1 MKTRIKKRL
10 SALICMTMVAVM
22 LSGCSS
28 PIGLALDMYSAYMA
42 KQEYEQYQAYHNPQD
57 DYEEPDDSI
66 TASTEPDDS
75 ETTGNMDAE
84 TIMVYMVGSNLES
97 EYGNATIDME
107 EMIGAGV
114 DTEHNNIVVYTGGA
128 ADWQMDGISAYKNY
142 TLLLNE
148 DNEFE
153 VLDSTNPKNMGD
165 ADTLS
170 SFINYCF
177 DTFNSEHYSLV
188 LWNHGAGPV
197 YGFGLDE
204 NYSDILTVDE
214 MKKAFNDSVGSN
226 DKRLEWIGFDACL
239 MNSLEIADL
248 LAPYAN
254 YMIASQETEPGWGW
268 DYTFLG
274 ETSDEAMSG
283 EEMGKAIIDQYML
296 YGETVFDYYPR
307 MYCDLTLSCIDLTK
321 FEATE
326 NALNKCFGQL
336 NEELT
341 VENYPE
347 LVRKRE
353 KTRDFGT
360 YASDFD
366 YGMVDAIHLLGQIA
380 PDSQE
385 AMDAIESIEEMVVY
399 SKSNMKNAN
408 GISLCY
414 PYSTDELYTEAC
426 IAIQEEIAFSPAY
439 TGFLQ
444 KFYSIQ
450 NGEPIV
456 TDWNFSRNEMSVETV
471 EAGEEVT
478 TTGQQ
483 VNVDTSDISLQL
495 TPEQQANFAAADFFI
510 LCNVEGAG
518 FLDEGEDPR
527 GKDMYMFIHLGKN
540 VNVDDNGV
548 LHGYYGN
555 QVMYMYDETEQTY
568 SPIPMILV
576 EEKEQPENEI
586 RYTCSAVINNWNL
599 EEIEMWKSEAVDMQ
613 IVVNEEYPNGIIRSA
628 VPIAS
633 EGETNP
639 SKQLLDLEDFGIM
652 EIISRGSY
660 FTRGEN
666 GEMINFFDWE
676 HSGTIFGISQDLTNG
691 YHLELRPLEDPEN
704 YYCVFRIK
712 DVQGNV
718 SYSEMIP
725 LQ

>member
-1 MKTRIKKRL
+1 MKRKMKKRL
-10 SALICMTMVAVM
+10 YALICMTMVTIM
-22 LSGCSS
+22 LTGCST
-28 PIGLALDMYSAYMA
+28 PIQLASDVYSVYMA
-42 KQEYEQYQAYHNPQD
+42 KQRQEEYQASQPTTP
-57 DYEEPDDSI
+57 EEPDDSV
-66 TASTEPDDS
+66 TVATDPDETQTTE
-75 ETTGNMDAE
+75 GMDAE
-84 TIMVYMVGSNLES
+84 TIMIYMVGSNLES

-107 EMIGAGV
+107 EMMEAGV

-153 VLDSTNPKNMGD
+153 VIDSTDPKNMGA

-177 DTFNSEHYSLV
+177 ENFNSEHYSLV

-204 NYSDILTVDE
+204 NYADILTVDE
-214 MKKAFNDSVGSN
+214 MKTAFNDSVGSS

-239 MNSLEIADL
+239 MNSLEMADL

-268 DYTFLG
+268 DYTFLSKTSE
-274 ETSDEAMSG
+274 ETMTG
-283 EEMGKAIIDQYML
+283 EEMGKEIIDYYMF

-341 VENYPE
+341 VATYPE

-353 KTRDFGT
+353 TARDFGT
-360 YASDFD
+360 YASGMD

-385 AMDAIESIEEMVVY
+385 AIDAIEAIEEMVVY

-426 IAIQEEIAFSPAY
+426 IAIQEEISFSPAY

-450 NGEPIV
+450 NGDPIV
-456 TDWNFSRNEMSVETV
+456 TDWNFSRNETSVVTV
-471 EAGEEVT
+471 EAGGEVT
-478 TTGQQ
+478 GEVVT
-483 VNVDTSDISLQL
+483 VDTSDISLQL
-495 TPEQQANFAAADFFI
+495 TPEQQANFASADFFI

-527 GKDMYMFIHLGKN
+527 GDEMYMFIHFGEN
-540 VNVDDNGV
+540 VTVDDNGV

-555 QVMYMYDETEQTY
+555 QVMYMFDETEQTY

-576 EEKEQPENEI
+576 EDEEQPENET
-586 RYTCSAVINNWNL
+586 RYTCSGVINNWNI
-599 EEIEMWKSEAVDMQ
+599 EEVEMWKTEAVDMQ
-613 IVVNEEYPNGIIRSA
+613 IVVSEEYPNGIIRSA
-628 VPIAS
+628 VPIPE

-639 SKQLLDLEDFGIM
+639 SKQLLDLEDYGIM

-666 GEMINFFDWE
+666 GEMINFFEWE
-676 HSGTIFGISQDLTNG
+676 HSGTLFGISQDLTNG
-691 YHLELRPLEDPEN
+691 YHLEMRPLEDPEN

-712 DVQGNV
+712 DVQGNY

-725 LQ
+725 LK

>member
-1 MKTRIKKRL
+1 MKKTFKKRL
-10 SALICMTMVAVM
+10 YSVICMTMVAVM

-28 PIGLALDMYSAYMA
+28 PIGLAIDVYSAYKA
-42 KQEYEQYQAYHNPQD
+42 KQKYDKYQANHHYMD
-57 DYEEPDDSI
+57 DYEGSNDSVTEDVEPDD
-66 TASTEPDDS
+66 TLLLGD
-75 ETTGNMDAE
+75 MDAE
-84 TIMVYMVGSNLES
+84 TIMIYMVGSNLES

-107 EMIGAGV
+107 EMMEAGV

-148 DNEFE
+148 ENEFE
-153 VLDSTNPKNMGD
+153 VIQSTDPKNMGA

-177 DTFNSEHYSLV
+177 DNFNSEHYSLV

-204 NYSDILTVDE
+204 NYADILTVDE
-214 MKKAFNDSVGSN
+214 MRKAFNDSVGIS

-268 DYTFLG
+268 DYSFLK
-274 ETSDEAMSG
+274 ETSDIAISG
-283 EEMGKAIIDQYML
+283 KDMGKEIIDYYMF
-296 YGETVFDYYPR
+296 YGENVFEYYPR

-326 NALNKCFGQL
+326 NALNNCFGQL

-353 KTRDFGT
+353 RTRDFGT
-360 YASDFD
+360 YATDMD
-366 YGMVDAIHLLGQIA
+366 YGMVDAIHLLRQIA

-385 AMDAIESIEEMVVY
+385 VVKAIEAIEEMVVY
-399 SKSNMKNAN
+399 SKSNMQNAN

-414 PYSTDELYTEAC
+414 PYSTDTEYTEAC
-426 IAIQEEIAFSPAY
+426 IAIQEEISFSQAY

-450 NGEPIV
+450 NGEPFV
-456 TDWNFSRNEMSVETV
+456 ADWNFSRNEMSVETV
-471 EAGEEVT
+471 EVGEEVT

-495 TPEQQANFAAADFFI
+495 TPEQQTNFAAADFFI

-518 FLDEGEDPR
+518 FLEKGEDPR
-527 GKDMYMFIHLGKN
+527 GDEMYMFIHLGKN
-540 VNVDDNGV
+540 VTVDDSGV

-555 QVMYMYDETEQTY
+555 QVMYMYDKTEQTY
-568 SPIPMILV
+568 SPIPMILM

-586 RYTCSAVINNWNL
+586 RYTCSAVINNWNI
-599 EEIEMWKSEAVDMQ
+599 EEIEMWKTEAVDMQ

-628 VPIAS
+628 VPS
-633 EGETNP
+633 SEEGETNP
-639 SKQLLDLEDFGIM
+639 SKQLLDLEDYGIM

-691 YHLELRPLEDPEN
+691 YQLELRPLENPEN

-712 DVQGNV
+712 DVQGNI

-725 LQ
+725 LK

>member
-1 MKTRIKKRL
+1 MKSRMKKRL
-10 SALICMTMVAVM
+10 YTLICVTMISIM
-22 LSGCSS
+22 LTGCST
-28 PIGLALDMYSAYMA
+28 PIQLAAEVYSVYMA
-42 KQEYEQYQAYHNPQD
+42 KQKQEQYLANQPEMP
-57 DYEEPDDSI
+57 EEPDDSI
-66 TASTEPDDS
+66 TASVEPDES
-75 ETTGNMDAE
+75 EPTGDMDAE

-97 EYGNATIDME
+97 EYGNASIDME
-107 EMIGAGV
+107 EMMDAGV

-142 TLLLNE
+142 TLLLND

-153 VLDSTNPKNMGD
+153 VIDSTNPKNMGE

-177 DTFNSEHYSLV
+177 ENFNSEHYSLV

-214 MKKAFNDSVGSN
+214 MKKAFNDSVGSS

-239 MNSLEIADL
+239 MNSLEMADL

-268 DYTFLG
+268 DYTFLSK
-274 ETSDEAMSG
+274 TSKDSMTG
-283 EEMGKAIIDQYML
+283 EEMGKEIIDYYMF
-296 YGETVFDYYPR
+296 YSENVFDYYPR

-321 FEATE
+321 FEVTE

-341 VENYPE
+341 VATYPD

-353 KTRDFGT
+353 TARDFGT
-360 YASDFD
+360 YASGMD

-385 AMDAIESIEEMVVY
+385 AADAVNAIEDMVVY
-399 SKSNMKNAN
+399 SKSNMRNAN

-414 PYSTDELYTEAC
+414 PYLTDELYTEAC
-426 IAIQEEIAFSPAY
+426 IAIQEEISFSPAY

-471 EAGEEVT
+471 EEGEEITGEAVT
-478 TTGQQ
+478 
-483 VNVDTSDISLQL
+483 VDTSDISLQL
-495 TPEQQANFAAADFFI
+495 TPEQQANFASADFFI

-518 FLDEGEDPR
+518 FLDEGKDPR
-527 GKDMYMFIHLGKN
+527 GKDMYMFIHLGEN
-540 VNVDDNGV
+540 VTIDDNGV

-568 SPIPMILV
+568 SPIPMILS
-576 EEKEQPENEI
+576 EEEEQPENEI
-586 RYTCSAVINNWNL
+586 RYTCGAVLTNWNI
-599 EEIEMWKSEAVDMQ
+599 EEVEMWKSEAVNMQ
-613 IVVNEEYPNGIIRSA
+613 IVVSEEYPNGIIRSA
-628 VPIAS
+628 VPLAE

-639 SKQLLDLEDFGIM
+639 SKQLLDLEDFGTM
-652 EIISRGSY
+652 DIISRGSY

-691 YHLELRPLEDPEN
+691 YHLELRPLEDTEN

-712 DVQGNV
+712 DVQGNI

-725 LQ
+725 LK

>member
-1 MKTRIKKRL
+1 MKSRIKKRL
-10 SALICMTMVAVM
+10 YALICMTMVAVM

-28 PIGLALDMYSAYMA
+28 PIQLAAEVYSVYMA
-42 KQEYEQYQAYHNPQD
+42 KQNHDQYQVS
-57 DYEEPDDSI
+57 EPDTHGDPEDSI
-66 TASTEPDDS
+66 SASITVEDPQS
-75 ETTGNMDAE
+75 TGDIDAE

-107 EMIGAGV
+107 EMMSAGV

-128 ADWQMDGISAYKNY
+128 ADWQMEDISAYKNY

-165 ADTLS
+165 ANTLS

-177 DTFNSEHYSLV
+177 KNFNSEHYSLV

-204 NYSDILTVDE
+204 NYADILTVDE
-214 MKKAFNDSVGSN
+214 MKTAFNDSVGSSG
-226 DKRLEWIGFDACL
+226 KRLEWIGFDACL

-268 DYTFLG
+268 DYSFLA
-274 ETSDEAMSG
+274 ETSENAMSG

-307 MYCDLTLSCIDLTK
+307 MYCDLTMSCIDLTK
-321 FEATE
+321 YETTE

-341 VENYPE
+341 IATYPE

-353 KTRDFGT
+353 NTRDFGT
-360 YASDFD
+360 YTTDID
-366 YGMVDAIHLLGQIA
+366 YGMVDAIHLLGQLA

-385 AMDAIESIEEMVVY
+385 ASDAIATIEDMVVY
-399 SKSNMKNAN
+399 SKSNMQNAN

-426 IAIQEEIAFSPAY
+426 IAIQEEISFSPAY

-450 NGEPIV
+450 NGESIV
-456 TDWNFSRNEMSVETV
+456 TDWNFSRNKTSVVTV

-478 TTGQQ
+478 GEVVT
-483 VNVDTSDISLQL
+483 VDTSDISLQL
-495 TPEQQANFAAADFFI
+495 TPEQQANFASADFFI

-527 GKDMYMFIHLGKN
+527 GDEMYMFIHLGKN
-540 VNVDDNGV
+540 VTIDDTGV

-576 EEKEQPENEI
+576 EEKEQPENET

-599 EEIEMWKSEAVDMQ
+599 EEIEMWRTEAVDMQ

-628 VPIAS
+628 IPIPE

-660 FTRGEN
+660 FTRDEN

-676 HSGTIFGISQDLTNG
+676 HSGTLFGISQDLTNG

-712 DVQGNV
+712 DVQGNY

-725 LQ
+725 LK